1 MILHILTKAPDS
13 TASEQ
18 MQQVVGESDTVVL
31 IEEAVTAALHPEW
44 LAWEGYPSRIFLLTE
59 DVASWG
65 LTRVAKANALPLLDL
80 GEFVALT
87 EHYTK
92 SVTWY

>member
-13 TASEQ
+13 SASAQ
-18 MQQVVGESDTVVL
+18 MLQVVGEKDAVVL
-31 IEEAVTAALHPEW
+31 IEEAVTAALNPEW
-44 LAWEGYPSRIFLLTE
+44 LAWERYPSRIFLLTE

-65 LTRVAKANALPLLDL
+65 LTRVANANALPLLDV

-87 EHYTK
+87 EQYTK